1 MHGENDVA
9 NIGVVCNSNAAF
21 PLASAIALLYLVSTT
36 RGGENLPYE
45 GMKQRRTRKP
55 SSSWNCVSE
64 EYVSLEAESLTLRL
78 ISLIGRQIDK
88 ERGSSADLALHLDVS
103 AVLLDNLVDDY

>member
-1 MHGENDVA
+1 MKTTIADLKQLIIEGKSWQERNTIILRIPNLKRDGNV
-9 NIGVVCNSNAAF
+9 SNGSVPCQEF
-21 PLASAIALLYLVSTT
+21 
-36 RGGENLPYE
+36 
-45 GMKQRRTRKP
+45 
-55 SSSWNCVSE
+55 
-64 EYVSLEAESLTLRL
+64 RL